1 MEIKVTLIL
10 GLAVLLTG
18 CSQEDTSDA
27 YGQFEADEIIIY
39 SETTGKLLEFNITE
53 GEQISENV
61 RVAVVDTTT
70 LVLRKKELLAS
81 IKSVRNKLSTLK
93 AQADVYKSQLETA
106 QNDMQRLKALQSEQ
120 AATQKQID
128 DAVGA
133 INTIRKQIT
142 AVEVQRQSVY
152 SEIETIE
159 TKIAQINDQ
168 INRSIIINPINGRVL
183 TKFAEQ
189 FELTS
194 AGKPLYEIANTNQ
207 LTLRIFVSGSQ
218 LPKVILGEEVE
229 VLFDADAN
237 SNQRT
242 TGKVTWISSKA
253 EFTPKM
259 IQTKEERVTQVY
271 AVKILVNNAQ
281 GLLKIGMPGEVNFN

>member
-133 INTIRKQIT
+133 INTIRKQI
-142 AVEVQRQSVY
+142 
-152 SEIETIE
+152 
-159 TKIAQINDQ
+159 AQINDQ

>member
-1 MEIKVTLIL
+1 MEIKLILIL
-10 GLAVLLTG
+10 GLAVLLTS
-18 CSQEDTSDA
+18 CSPDETSDA
-27 YGQFEADEIIIY
+27 YGQFEADEIIVS
-39 SETTGKLLEFNITE
+39 SETTGKLLQFDLTE

-61 RVAVVDTTT
+61 RVAVVDTST
-70 LVLRKKELLAS
+70 LVLIKKELLAS
-81 IKSVRNKLSTLK
+81 IKSVRNKLTTLR

-106 QNDMQRLKALQSEQ
+106 QNDIQRLKTLQSEK
-120 AATQKQID
+120 AATQKQVD
-128 DAVGA
+128 DANGA
-133 INTIRKQIT
+133 INTIQKQIT

-168 INRSIIINPINGRVL
+168 INRSIIINPISGRVL

-189 FELTS
+189 FEFTS
-194 AGKPLYEIANTNQ
+194 AGKPLYEIANINQ
-207 LTLRIFVSGSQ
+207 LTLRIFVSGAQ
-218 LPKVILGEEVE
+218 LPQVILGEEVE
-229 VLFDADAN
+229 VLFDADAS
-237 SNQRT
+237 SNQST

-271 AVKILVNNAQ
+271 AVKILVDNAQ
-281 GLLKIGMPGEVNFN
+281 GLIKIGMQGEVNFK